1 MTQKDLFDIWPEQY
15 DQWFESPIGRLVKKF
30 EGELIHELLNPGQGE
45 LLLDAGCG
53 TGIFSLDLLA
63 TRVHIVGLEISWP
76 MLSFGNR
83 KFSGHPFFSVQ
94 GDMLRL
100 PFKDD
105 SFDKS
110 VSITALEFITDSQK
124 AVNELF
130 RVTRPGG
137 CVVVATL
144 NRLSPWA
151 DRRREKTR
159 KGVRHILENAFFR
172 SPEDLLDLSSLKGDA
187 RTAIHFQKDDDPEE
201 AVKTERAGRLQGL
214 DTGAF
219 VAVRWNKLEKP

>member
-1 MTQKDLFDIWPEQY
+1 M
-15 DQWFESPIGRLVKKF
+15 
-30 EGELIHELLNPGQGE
+30 
-45 LLLDAGCG
+45 
-53 TGIFSLDLLA
+53 
-63 TRVHIVGLEISWP
+63 
-76 MLSFGNR
+76 
-83 KFSGHPFFSVQ
+83 
-94 GDMLRL
+94 
-100 PFKDD
+100 
-105 SFDKS
+105 
-110 VSITALEFITDSQK
+110 
-124 AVNELF
+124 NELF

-219 VAVRWNKLEKP
+219 VAVRWNKPEKP